1 MQREIDK
8 DIEELPRIAYFCM
21 EYGLHE
27 DFRIYSG
34 GLGVLAGDIMKA
46 SRENNL
52 PLVGI
57 GIMWSKG
64 YTKQL
69 IDDYNRPYDNFAAE
83 EKNYKHVED
92 TGSSVTVTVENQEI
106 KCKIWKVEKFNN
118 NIIYLLDANLE
129 ENGEYSEITKRLY
142 VGSSEERI
150 AQEIVLGIG
159 GVKALRELDIEIDIY
174 HFNEGHAALAGT
186 ELIREKMEEQEE
198 PDFHQAWKN
207 TREEIVFTT
216 HTPVKEGNESHPI
229 ENLERMSAFNGL
241 NREQMEHIGGN
252 PFNMTVAGLRLSSRA
267 NGVARLHGITARDMW
282 NEVDDRA
289 PIMSITNGVHRGS
302 WVDERMYEALFDKE
316 EISRLHQENKKEL
329 LEFIAEENDQ
339 YLDDDRLLIGFARR
353 AASYKRP
360 DMIFWDMDTVRP
372 LLEDNKIQLVFSGK
386 AHPEDNIGKDIIAS
400 IIDISERYPEN
411 VVYLEDYNI
420 EIGRLMTR
428 GCDVW
433 LNNPRRPLEA
443 SGTSGMKAAMNGV
456 LNLSTLDG
464 WWAEACQHGI
474 NGWQF
479 GDAYVGEG
487 QDEHDLHALY
497 DVLGNEVIPTYYENR
512 EKWLMMMQYSLK
524 TTHERFSARRMMDD
538 YYKMLY
544 MI

>member
-1 MQREIDK
+1 MEREISKDK
-8 DIEELPRIAYFCM
+8 EKLPRVAYFCM

-27 DFRIYSG
+27 NFRIYSG
-34 GLGVLAGDIMKA
+34 GLGVLAGDIMKGA
-46 SRENNL
+46 RELDL
-52 PLVGI
+52 PMVGI

-69 IDDYNRPYDNFAAE
+69 IDDYGRPYDNFASE
-83 EKNYKHVED
+83 EQNYQHVED
-92 TGSSVTVTVENQEI
+92 TGKHITVSVNDRDI
-106 KCKIWKVEKFNN
+106 KCKIWKVDKFDNN
-118 NIIYLLDANLE
+118 PIYLLDANLK
-129 ENGEYSEITKRLY
+129 ENGNMRWITERLY
-142 VGSSEERI
+142 VGSSRDRI

-159 GVKALRELDIEIDIY
+159 GVRALRRLGQKVDIY

-186 ELIREKMEEQEE
+186 ELIKEEMGDDISFQEAWENVREKI
-198 PDFHQAWKN
+198 A
-207 TREEIVFTT
+207 FTT

-229 ENLERMSAFNGL
+229 DNLEEMGAFNGL
-241 NREQMEHIGGN
+241 KREQMEQIGGA
-252 PFNMTVAGLRLSSRA
+252 PFNMTVAGLRLSCRA

-282 NEVDDRA
+282 EDIDNRA
-289 PIMSITNGVHRGS
+289 PIMSITNGVHRQS
-302 WVDERMYEALFDKE
+302 WVDERMFDALLDKE
-316 EISRLHQENKKEL
+316 KIASLHQENKKKFL
-329 LEFIAEENDQ
+329 DFIIEENNQ
-339 YLDDDRLLIGFARR
+339 QLDEDRLLIGFARR

-360 DMIFWDMDTVRP
+360 DMIFWDMETIRP
-372 LLEDNKIQLVFSGK
+372 LIEDNKIQLVFSGK
-386 AHPEDNIGKDIIAS
+386 AHPEDNIGKDIIAN
-400 IIDISERYPEN
+400 IVKISRRYPEN
-411 VVYLEDYNI
+411 VVFLEDYNI
-420 EIGRLMTR
+420 KIGRLMTR

-497 DVLGNEVIPTYYENR
+497 SVLGNEVIPTYYEDR
-512 EKWLMMMQYSLK
+512 ERWLMMMQYSLK
-524 TTHERFSARRMMDD
+524 TTHDRFSARRMLNN
-538 YYKMLY
+538 YYQMLY
-544 MI
+544 QI

>member
-1 MQREIDK
+1 MRNEVFEKIGD
-8 DIEELPRIAYFCM
+8 LPRVAYFCM

-46 SRENNL
+46 AREQDL
-52 PLVGI
+52 PIVGI

-69 IDDYNRPYDNFAAE
+69 IDDYGRPYDNFAPE
-83 EKNYKHVED
+83 EKNYQHVED
-92 TGSSVTVTVENQEI
+92 TGKTINVTVDNDEI
-106 KCKIWKVEKFNN
+106 TCKIWKVEKFANN
-118 NIIYLLDANLE
+118 PIYLLDANLK
-129 ENGEYSEITKRLY
+129 ENGDKRWITERLY
-142 VGSSEERI
+142 IGSYQERI
-150 AQEIVLGIG
+150 PKEIVLGIG
-159 GVKALRELDIEIDIY
+159 GIKALRELDIDVDIY

-186 ELIREKMEEQEE
+186 ELIKECMEEEE
-198 PDFHQAWKN
+198 EFEEAWEKV
-207 TREEIVFTT
+207 RDKIVFTT

-229 ENLERMSAFNGL
+229 DNLRKMGAFNGL
-241 NREQMEHIGGN
+241 TQEQMERIGGN

-282 NEVDDRA
+282 EDVDNKA
-289 PIMSITNGVHRGS
+289 PIMSITNGVHHDS

-316 EISRLHQENKKEL
+316 KVFQLHQENKQKL
-329 LEFIAEENDQ
+329 LEFIAEENNQHLAKDQ
-339 YLDDDRLLIGFARR
+339 LLIGFARR

-372 LLEDNKIQLVFSGK
+372 LLEDDKIQLVFSGK
-386 AHPEDNIGKDIIAS
+386 AHPEDNIGKDIITNIVKLS
-400 IIDISERYPEN
+400 KRYPQN
-411 VVYLEDYNI
+411 VAFLEDYNI
-420 EIGRLMTR
+420 KIGRLLTR

-497 DVLGNEVIPTYYENR
+497 DVLGNQVIPTYYENKER
-512 EKWLMMMQYSLK
+512 WLMMMQYSLK
-524 TTHERFSARRMMDD
+524 TTHERFSARRMMED
-538 YYKMLY
+538 YYQMLY
-544 MI
+544 KI